1 MNRPIREEDTHR
13 DLIKMV
19 SVRLCLSTFICWLII
34 VLLFMVFC

>member
-1 MNRPIREEDTHR
+1 MNRLIRGGDTPR

-34 VLLFMVFC
+34 VLLFMLFC